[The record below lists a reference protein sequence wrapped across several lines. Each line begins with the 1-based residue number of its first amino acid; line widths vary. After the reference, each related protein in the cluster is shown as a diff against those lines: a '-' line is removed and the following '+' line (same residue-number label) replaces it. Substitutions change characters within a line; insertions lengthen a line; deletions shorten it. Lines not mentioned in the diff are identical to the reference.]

1 MRGLFWVSLITLSL
15 VNGGV
20 KAVETLS
27 AEDEADI
34 FGAPVTQTVKTGGAE
49 YIEFSPRAR
58 VLKQSNAV
66 DDVYEIKE
74 GSGKAVVYGSAHL
87 SGGYVRDEERDRPVF
102 VSPFAEYKPEASR
115 SNALFE
121 SYKNMVADCGGRDQ
135 ELDESLKEFKSA
147 SSLAAVTAVL
157 ADEGACYQDVGH
169 AIIEG
174 LYRGDEAKWLAFEK
188 QAKRFYLRADSVDFN
203 AKHCDE
209 NCSVKALVAAQKE
222 KFGDFKQYLY
232 RLIDEA
238 AKMSLLNVEGQN

>member
-1 MRGLFWVSLITLSL
+1 MRGLRGLFLSLAMLSLISSRTW
-15 VNGGV
+15 
-20 KAVETLS
+20 AVETLS

-49 YIEFSPRAR
+49 YIEFYPTKAVKQAPEATGEIIDLPQSGETAGELRLRKPRA
-58 VLKQSNAV
+58 A
-66 DDVYEIKE
+66 DI
-74 GSGKAVVYGSAHL
+74 
-87 SGGYVRDEERDRPVF
+87 ERDRPVF
-102 VSPFAEYKPEASR
+102 VSPFVDYRPEGSR

-147 SSLAAVTAVL
+147 SSLSAVTAIL

-169 AIIEG
+169 AIIEE
-174 LYRGDEAKWLAFEK
+174 LYRGDEAQWLAFEK

-238 AKMSLLNVEGQN
+238 AKMSSLNVEGQN

>member
-15 VNGGV
+15 VSGGV

-34 FGAPVTQTVKTGGAE
+34 FGAPAIQTVKGGVE

-58 VLKQSNAV
+58 ALRQSNAD

-74 GSGKAVVYGSAHL
+74 GNGKAVVYGSSHL
-87 SGGYVRDEERDRPVF
+87 SGGYVREEERDRPVF
-102 VSPFAEYKPEASR
+102 VSPFVEYQPQVSR
-115 SNALFE
+115 SDALID
-121 SYKNMVADCGGRDQ
+121 SYKKMVADCDGRDA
-135 ELDESLKEFKSA
+135 ELDEGLKAFKSA
-147 SSLAAVTAVL
+147 SSLLAVTSVL
-157 ADEGACYQDVGH
+157 DDIKACYQDVGH

-174 LYRGDEAKWLAFEK
+174 LYRGDEAKWQAFEK
-188 QAKRFYLRADSVDFN
+188 ETKSFYLQADSVDFN
-203 AKHCDE
+203 AKHCGE

-238 AKMSLLNVEGQN
+238 EKISSLNVEGQN